1 MRPSAAA
8 GMWSCSLETKFKAAA
23 EVYQKALSLNTDDLF
38 KPHKSQRP
46 PSMSA
51 ETPPNCFEYQNKH
64 KLKRILVPSNLNK
77 WNNGGVLPLKRNESC
92 VNMQHCGRQNS
103 LRTQVGLFSSQ
114 TDRDEAKM
122 LGGKI
127 VKTEMCS
134 KSSVCISAHLI
145 RVAPSTAGSGPRL
158 QTALRHLK
166 EVTTLGFCFLTILIL
181 THKHTTVFLLVFFSK
196 LTMLA
201 S

>member
-23 EVYQKALSLNTDDLF
+23 EVYRKALSLNNDDLF

-46 PSMSA
+46 SKSV

-77 WNNGGVLPLKRNESC
+77 WNKGGVLPLKRNEAC

-103 LRTQVGLFSSQ
+103 LRTQVGLFPSQ
-114 TDRDEAKM
+114 TDRSEAKM

-127 VKTEMCS
+127 VKTEMRS
-134 KSSVCISAHLI
+134 KSSVCKLNTLNPCCSINSRFRSHNANCTSALK
-145 RVAPSTAGSGPRL
+145 GSDNI
-158 QTALRHLK
+158 
-166 EVTTLGFCFLTILIL
+166 GFL
-181 THKHTTVFLLVFFSK
+181 FF
-196 LTMLA
+196 
-201 S
+201 